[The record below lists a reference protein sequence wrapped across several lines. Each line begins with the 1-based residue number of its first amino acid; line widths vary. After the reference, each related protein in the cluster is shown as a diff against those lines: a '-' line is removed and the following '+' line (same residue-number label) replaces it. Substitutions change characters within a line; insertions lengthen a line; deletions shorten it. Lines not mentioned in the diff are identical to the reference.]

1 MIFGM
6 RINSINLSIEAKTN
20 WEIFHF
26 KFCTIEEYL
35 KNLENF
41 LVLYIKNIKIFN
53 MFKIYYL
60 HVHFYSKSDYS
71 I

>member
-41 LVLYIKNIKIFN
+41 LVLYIKKCN
-53 MFKIYYL
+53 
-60 HVHFYSKSDYS
+60 
-71 I
+71 